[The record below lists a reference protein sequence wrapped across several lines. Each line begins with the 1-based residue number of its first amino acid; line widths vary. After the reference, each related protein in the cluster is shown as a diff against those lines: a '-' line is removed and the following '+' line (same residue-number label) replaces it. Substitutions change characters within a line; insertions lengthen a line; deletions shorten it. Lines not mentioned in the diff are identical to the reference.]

1 MPTFKEQDNLQLISL
16 GEFQLIQKKYPGLI
30 PVIIHPKD
38 LTVSRS
44 RYLTRGQIPFKKF
57 AEIVRQYCQ
66 GISPQD
72 PLFFTAN
79 GIFIPSKQFMD
90 DIYNLYKKSDGFL
103 HINVCPEPGQDCS
116 SSASTTPASQTPIPS
131 AASAASPVPEIP
143 IQSEASP
150 ASESPAI
157 KSTGEIA
164 TGSNTK
170 KDETNSDSDDSLP

>member
-1 MPTFKEQDNLQLISL
+1 MSTFKEQDNLQLISL

-116 SSASTTPASQTPIPS
+116 SAASTTSVLQTPIPS
-131 AASAASPVPEIP
+131 AAPPVHEIP

-157 KSTGEIA
+157 KSTGEIV
-164 TGSNTK
+164 TGSKTK
-170 KDETNSDSDDSLP
+170 KDEINSDSDDSLP